1 MMDFGKDSSL
11 IGLIAGSITTASG
24 LPQAW
29 NIYKTNDTESISLA
43 MCVTLI
49 VGEIVWCFYAFI
61 LRLPSLLFFSLLTV
75 LIWEYITY
83 KKISNLKTAP

>member
-1 MMDFGKDSSL
+1 MDFRKDSSL
-11 IGLIAGSITTASG
+11 IGLIAGAITTASG

-29 NIYKTNDTESISLA
+29 NIYKTTDTESISLA

-61 LRLPSLLFFSLLTV
+61 LRLPSLLFFSLITV
-75 LIWEYITY
+75 LICGYITY
-83 KKISNLKTAP
+83 KKISNLKAAP

>member
-1 MMDFGKDSSL
+1 MKDFRNQSPL

-49 VGEIVWCFYAFI
+49 VGEIVWCLYAFI
-61 LRLPSLLFFSLLTV
+61 LKLPSLLFFSVLTV
-75 LIWEYITY
+75 FIWGYITY
-83 KKISNLKTAP
+83 KKISNLKAAP